1 MQQLLFIE
9 AIVKGAIGLVLL
21 SIPGVVTKLLGLP
34 QTPTGVWPRLLGA
47 TLIGIAIACVVEGAI
62 TGARGLAMGGV
73 LAINFALASVMTIQL
88 ATNAAAE
95 TVRGRVLLWILVASL
110 YVLILV
116 EIAHV

>member
-1 MQQLLFIE
+1 
-9 AIVKGAIGLVLL
+9 
-21 SIPGVVTKLLGLP
+21 
-34 QTPTGVWPRLLGA
+34 
-47 TLIGIAIACVVEGAI
+47 
-62 TGARGLAMGGV
+62 MGGV